1 MKRYTHVLWDW
12 NGTLLDDVDACV
24 KSVNIMLEDRRLPTL
39 TKDRYREVFSFP
51 VRDYYMEIGFDFKR
65 EAFEDLAEVFHDYY
79 ERFSLQSPL
88 HAHGEQVMKF
98 IRDANIIQI
107 VLSASEINR
116 LRDQVSRFPITEYLN
131 TFLGLR
137 DIYANSKV
145 EVGRHWLNQ
154 SHVDPKKVLMVGDTL
169 HDYQVAQALGCDCL
183 LVTAGHQSQNR
194 LEQAPCP
201 KAAGLDGILD
211 YLSSG

>member
-24 KSVNIMLEDRRLPTL
+24 KSVNIMLEARSLPTL
-39 TKDRYREVFSFP
+39 TKDRYKEVFSFP

-98 IRDANIIQI
+98 IWDANIIQS

-169 HDYQVAQALGCDCL
+169 HDYQVARALGCDCL

-201 KAAGLDGILD
+201 KAADLDGILD
-211 YLSSG
+211 YL